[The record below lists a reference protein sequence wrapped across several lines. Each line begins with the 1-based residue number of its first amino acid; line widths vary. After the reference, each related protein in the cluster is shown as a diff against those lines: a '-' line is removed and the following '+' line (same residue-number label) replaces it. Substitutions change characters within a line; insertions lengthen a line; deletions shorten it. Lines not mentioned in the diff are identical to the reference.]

1 MLIYIKGAG
10 DLATGVARRLHSC
23 GFQIVMTET
32 AQPTTVRCTVAF
44 SRAVYQGSCEVEG
57 VTARLAADATRRAR

>member
-44 SRAVYQGSCEVEG
+44 SRAVYQGSCEEMCIRDSRWTDRTVC
-57 VTARLAADATRRAR
+57 R

>member
-44 SRAVYQGSCEVEG
+44 HAPSTREAARWRA
-57 VTARLAADATRRAR
+57 